1 MATAIT
7 KLYGSMIPGLEDVL
21 VLKYDPLYVGR
32 EALEMMD
39 DSQAVE
45 TCMSLAKD
53 GYADILTLGDFQEQL
68 NNDDEKKYA
77 GFRYRFVKAVREIN
91 IK

>member
-1 MATAIT
+1 METATT

-39 DSQAVE
+39 DNQAVE

-53 GYADILTLGDFQEQL
+53 GHADILTLGDFQQQL
-68 NNDDEKKYA
+68 NDDNEKKYS
-77 GFRYRFVKAVREIN
+77 GFRYRFVKAVKEISL
-91 IK
+91 K